1 MNLLFNITSKDKS
14 PEHFIVDGELA
25 TPGDIQ
31 VILLADY
38 AITLTDEELFNLII
52 TDTGKGSRQTDS
64 GDTEEVT
71 ITMVETDLDPED

>member
-1 MNLLFNITSKDKS
+1 MNLLFNIVSKDKS

-38 AITLTDEELFNLII
+38 AITITDEELFNLII
-52 TDTGKGSRQTDS
+52 TDAGKGSRQTNS

-71 ITMVETDLDPED
+71 ITMVETDLDLED